1 MATQLPI
8 NRTNN
13 LILNNNENELNIYI
27 EDEED
32 ELDELSRYFEEKR
45 ASRHVSLFNLFLY
58 LN

>member
-1 MATQLPI
+1 LATQLPI

-45 ASRHVSLFNLFLY
+45 ARRHVSLLFY
-58 LN
+58 FYI